1 MKTDISTT
9 SIFSINLNLDLDK
22 IQKYCR
28 TLQKKDK
35 GKRISNVGG
44 WQSSNLEGEHLPLNN
59 LLLEI
64 EKNSIKFSEELKFN
78 TGSKFNLAN
87 IWININKYKDYNKSH
102 FHPKSYFSCIFF
114 TKTPKNSGSL
124 VFNNLNRLAL
134 SSYWNINWNKDAN
147 DLPISYNK
155 YNAESW
161 EIIPKENTLIIFPS
175 FLEHEVRPHMNKK
188 EERITI
194 ASNVI
199 KL

>member
-22 IQKYCR
+22 IQKYCYKLQRNDKEKR
-28 TLQKKDK
+28 TL
-35 GKRISNVGG
+35 SNIGG
-44 WQSSNLEGEHLPLNN
+44 WQSSNLEGEHTVLNN
-59 LLLEI
+59 LFLEM
-64 EKNSIKFSEELKFN
+64 EKYSIKFFETLKFN
-78 TGSKFNLAN
+78 TDSKFNLVN
-87 IWININKYKDYNKSH
+87 IWVNINKYKDYNRSH
-102 FHPKSYFSCIFF
+102 FHPGAYFSCIFF
-114 TKTPKNSGSL
+114 VKTPKNSGSL

-134 SSYWNINWNKDAN
+134 SSYWNKDAN
-147 DLPISYNK
+147 DVPISYNK

-188 EERITI
+188 KERISV

-199 KL
+199 KV